1 MTTAGFIRVSKQEQ
15 ALGHSPDTQR
25 RVIRDYCRAMDWG
38 EPEWFEDLGVSA
50 WTDEVEDRP
59 AFARMLAACHAGAHE
74 RVVVYKLDRWAR
86 DLVVSV
92 RELRA
97 LEEIGVGFISVS
109 ERFDF
114 STPFGRVMLAI
125 LSAFAQHQSDLI
137 SERTRLGLATKA
149 LKGQPNGPAPYG
161 ATRGEDQLFRPD
173 PARVDSLRRI
183 LELAPVMSWEGLAR
197 ALNAEG
203 VPAYRGGRWSEG
215 SVRRLVLRSSD
226 WLEGQPEPWPSLLA
240 AAKERPDR
248 PPVPGRLEIHMLTG
262 LARCACG
269 GRLYYASTRGRRRLA
284 CRNRA
289 GRGTLG
295 GYGCDR
301 GPFGWADDYHAQ
313 VTAQLL
319 ALPAP
324 EDWHEGPSPDAATA
338 TARAE
343 LAEDRR
349 RLAAT
354 YRARLIDDAEFE
366 AERRALDARA
376 AALPRAAPQLASIR
390 HQFGALRLGWSGM
403 TGAEQ
408 NAVLRLLCRDV
419 LIEGKRAT
427 VRWRDELLALLPD

>member
-1 MTTAGFIRVSKQEQ
+1 MRVAGFIRVSTQEQ

-25 RVIRDYCRAMDWG
+25 RVIRDYCRALDWG
-38 EPEWFEDLGVSA
+38 EPDWFEDIGVSA

-59 AFARMLAACHAGAHE
+59 AFARMLAACHAGAYD

-86 DLVVSV
+86 DLLVSV

-97 LEEIGVGFISVS
+97 LEAAGVGFVSVG

-149 LKGQPNGPAPYG
+149 LKGQPNGPPPYG
-161 ATRGEDQLFRPD
+161 ALRGPDQLFRPD
-173 PARVDSLRRI
+173 PARIDTLRRI
-183 LELAPVMSWEGLAR
+183 LALAPALSWEGLAR

-203 VPAYRGGRWSEG
+203 VPSYRGGRWSEG

-226 WLEGQPEPWPSLLA
+226 WLDAQPEPWPSLLA
-240 AAKERPDR
+240 AAKERPAR
-248 PPVPGRLEIHMLTG
+248 PPVPGRREVHMLTG

-269 GRLYYASTRGRRRLA
+269 GRMTYASTRGRKRLA
-284 CRNRA
+284 CRDRA

-301 GPFGWADDYHAQ
+301 GPFGWAADYEAQ
-313 VTAQLL
+313 VTAQLMAL
-319 ALPAP
+319 AEP
-324 EDWHEGPSPDAATA
+324 EDWREGPAPDAATA
-338 TARAE
+338 RARAE
-343 LAEDRR
+343 LVEDRR

-376 AALPRAAPQLASIR
+376 AALPRAAPAVVGLRA
-390 HQFGALRLGWSGM
+390 QFRALRAAWPDYPS
-403 TGAEQ
+403 AER
-408 NAVLRLLCRDV
+408 NALLRLLCDCV

-427 VRWRDELLALLPD
+427 VRWVEGIG